1 MIIDDNTTCVVCK
14 RKIENEQFQMTSH
27 GIVHQG
33 HCLYYIEQMPLNEST
48 DSDLDNVE
56 LIL

>member
-14 RKIENEQFQMTSH
+14 RKILNEPFQMTSH

-33 HCLYYIEQMPLNEST
+33 HCLYYIEQMPLNESKQEN
-48 DSDLDNVE
+48 LDDVE

>member
-1 MIIDDNTTCVVCK
+1 MIIDNNATCVVCK
-14 RKIENEQFQMTSH
+14 RKIENEPFQMTSH

-33 HCLYYIEQMPLNEST
+33 HCSYYIEQMPLNEST
-48 DSDLDNVE
+48 DDDLGDVE